1 MKNVQPVIIVS
12 PLAWLLITFWK
23 PIAIAMVVLS
33 VLIALMLPVIGQMA
47 HESAVRT
54 ELAVPTMY
62 IPETWRASLTQ
73 AALTP
78 APRVP

>member
-1 MKNVQPVIIVS
+1 MKVQPVIVVS

-23 PIAIAMVVLS
+23 PIAIAVVVFT
-33 VLIALMLPVIGQMA
+33 VLVALMFPLVRQTAID
-47 HESAVRT
+47 SARRHDA
-54 ELAVPTMY
+54 AVPTML

-78 APRVP
+78 TLTPP

>member
-1 MKNVQPVIIVS
+1 MKGQPIIVVS

-23 PIAIAMVVLS
+23 PIVIALTVLS
-33 VLIALMLPVIGQMA
+33 ALIVLMVLVGGPMA
-47 HESAVRT
+47 VESARRHDAA
-54 ELAVPTMY
+54 LPTMY

-78 APRVP
+78 TLTPP